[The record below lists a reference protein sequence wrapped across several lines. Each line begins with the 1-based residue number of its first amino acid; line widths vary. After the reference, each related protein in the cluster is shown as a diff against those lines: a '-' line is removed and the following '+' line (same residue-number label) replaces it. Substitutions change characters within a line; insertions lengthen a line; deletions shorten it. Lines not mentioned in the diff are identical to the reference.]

1 MQQNTLLE
9 SYLRQLKLPTF
20 AQNYAAIASDA
31 ACYKHLAVSQ
41 NGRGMKLTRRRKITC
56 YGPGAS
62 KRIVDLCK

>member
-31 ACYKHLAVSQ
+31 AGTGLSCERYLLVPLAKPNSPSE
-41 NGRGMKLTRRRKITC
+41 M
-56 YGPGAS
+56 
-62 KRIVDLCK
+62 